1 LSVLLAEDVPPLD
14 ATVLPETEIKAPKLG
29 DV

>member
-1 LSVLLAEDVPPLD
+1 VLPAEDLPPLD
-14 ATVLPETEIKAPKLG
+14 AADASKADIEAPKLG

>member
-1 LSVLLAEDVPPLD
+1 VLPAEDVPPLD
-14 ATVLPETEIKAPKLG
+14 AANVNEAKVEAPKLG